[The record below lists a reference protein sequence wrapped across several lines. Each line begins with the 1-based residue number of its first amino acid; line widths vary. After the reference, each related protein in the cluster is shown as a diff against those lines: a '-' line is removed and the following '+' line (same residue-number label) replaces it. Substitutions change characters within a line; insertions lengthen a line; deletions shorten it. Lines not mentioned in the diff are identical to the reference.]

1 MGQSVVMASLTV
13 LNPIRRHRERCRE
26 VRLQMSDYLDGELDS
41 DAASGVERHVR
52 WCRSCARILANLSRT
67 IQGLHALRDLD

>member
-1 MGQSVVMASLTV
+1 MASLTA

-26 VRLQMSDYLDGELDS
+26 VRSQMSEYLDGELDS
-41 DAASGVERHVR
+41 DAAMRVERHVR

-67 IQGLHALRDLD
+67 IQGLRALRDLE